1 MKIDDI
7 KQIEIEAEFQ
17 KAVSYYMIVTGTSPV
32 SRLYVKNTTEE
43 DIEDVRV
50 EIISEPA
57 FTVPFCVETTL
68 PRLSTI
74 KFEPENLLSPLF
86 TVALNARTQG
96 RIVVRVSS
104 GKRVLGETEAEVAV
118 LAYGECDFSS
128 HPIRSRRSFRLRPR
142 CVRFRLKQTKNLPN
156 GTVVAPDFTT
166 AQAKT
171 TFATISPRCTPCSA
185 SSR

>member
-128 HPIRSRRSFRLRPR
+128 HPDSLYYL
-142 CVRFRLKQTKNLPN
+142 V
-156 GTVVAPDFTT
+156 
-166 AQAKT
+166 
-171 TFATISPRCTPCSA
+171 
-185 SSR
+185 

>member
-57 FTVPFCVETTL
+57 FTMPFCVETTL

-104 GKRVLGETEAEVAV
+104 GKT
-118 LAYGECDFSS
+118 
-128 HPIRSRRSFRLRPR
+128 RPR
-142 CVRFRLKQTKNLPN
+142 RDGSGSRGACLRRMRFFLAPRFARGVRFAFVRAARAF
-156 GTVVAPDFTT
+156 G
-166 AQAKT
+166 
-171 TFATISPRCTPCSA
+171 
-185 SSR
+185 